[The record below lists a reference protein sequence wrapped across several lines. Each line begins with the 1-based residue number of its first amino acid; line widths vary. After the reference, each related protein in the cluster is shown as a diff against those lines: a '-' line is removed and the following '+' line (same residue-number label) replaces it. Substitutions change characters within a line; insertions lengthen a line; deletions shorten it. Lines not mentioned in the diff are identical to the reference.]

1 MTQNYFKWISKE
13 TDICKIFQKYIEE
26 NRKCKTFLQTRKDKQ
41 APIDFLW
48 RFYEETTNK
57 TICEVAVEVR
67 SLELTKEDIEKG
79 LWFIMF
85 PISKLNELMQFWR
98 MWKEVYIVYL
108 LKYEVYFLF
117 WDYYLKH
124 NFEIWKNR
132 DWYFIKL
139 PIKNFIECWEIE
151 KESS

>member
-1 MTQNYFKWISKE
+1 MTKKYFKWIQKE
-13 TDICKIFQKYIEE
+13 TPICKVFKKYIEE
-26 NRKCKTFLQTRKDKQ
+26 KRKCKTFLKTREDKQ

-79 LWFIMF
+79 FWFIDF
-85 PISKLNELMQFWR
+85 PISKLNEIMQFWR

-108 LKYEVYFLF
+108 LKDKVYYLF
-117 WDYYLKH
+117 WDYYLTH
-124 NFEIWKNR
+124 NFEIWFSK
-132 DWYFIKL
+132 WKYFIKL
-139 PIKNFIECWEIE
+139 PIKSFIECWEIK
-151 KESS
+151 KES